1 MLTVAPLWSQ
11 VASSGAEPAASGP
24 AVNDQPMVT
33 PAPVSLPP
41 GKYRLGLEKGNLKAS
56 RTIDIRDGELSTLR
70 VPLQ

>member
-1 MLTVAPLWSQ
+1 L
-11 VASSGAEPAASGP
+11 
-24 AVNDQPMVT
+24 
-33 PAPVSLPP
+33 SLAP